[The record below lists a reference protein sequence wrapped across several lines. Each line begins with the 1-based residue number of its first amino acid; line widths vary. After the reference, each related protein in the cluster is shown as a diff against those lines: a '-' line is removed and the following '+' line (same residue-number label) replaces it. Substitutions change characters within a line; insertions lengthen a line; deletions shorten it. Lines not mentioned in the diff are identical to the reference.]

1 MAQPQAEGSHDF
13 ASRAASDSHI
23 ARASQAPHAGDAGE
37 EKGLRRAVRQPC
49 IEQPLNA
56 LGRLS
61 TRKADEFSPE
71 LDRIALGAQGHRAQ
85 IRMALFEHERLA
97 ARSKRSGIAF
107 EHGRRRGAV
116 VNGEE
121 VLSLGEH
128 GARDQPHEIDGIGHA
143 GDFIEIVDAPNES
156 ALGIPPG
163 AEVLNVEIADRNQ
176 SGRIG

>member
-13 ASRAASDSHI
+13 ASRAAKPPLHW
-23 ARASQAPHAGDAGE
+23 ATPHAGDAGE

-49 IEQPLNA
+49 SEQPLNA

-97 ARSKRSGIAF
+97 AGF
-107 EHGRRRGAV
+107 ERC
-116 VNGEE
+116 
-121 VLSLGEH
+121 
-128 GARDQPHEIDGIGHA
+128 
-143 GDFIEIVDAPNES
+143 
-156 ALGIPPG
+156 
-163 AEVLNVEIADRNQ
+163 
-176 SGRIG
+176 